1 MSQFFLYT
9 WWAKIRC
16 FTSRQMLIFRK
27 YHSKILNFCLECGCQ
42 NLYWKC
48 LNWVPKDLSRPF
60 THHTITLRLLV
71 TAYRSSHFW
80 NFELMKFPIFLM
92 SNPIFSQ
99 NFLFFSVKSCLSDRT
114 HFSNT
119 PSLGA
124 NISFFKKTKNKLF
137 LRKTRLH
144 TLQCRSMF
152 EAIQKQFW
160 SNFNKIVR
168 WHISLLHLLIWTKLD
183 IPVKFLLSSTPSLGA
198 NISFFKKTK
207 NKLFF
212 A

>member
-27 YHSKILNFCLECGCQ
+27 YHSKISNFCLECGCQ
-42 NLYWKC
+42 NLYRKC

-60 THHTITLRLLV
+60 THHTITLRSLV

-99 NFLFFSVKSCLSDRT
+99 NFLFFSVKSLSFGQDTLFEHSLARSK
-114 HFSNT
+114 HF
-119 PSLGA
+119 LFQKDQKQA
-124 NISFFKKTKNKLF
+124 F

-144 TLQCRSMF
+144 TLQCRSIF

-183 IPVKFLLSSTPSLGA
+183 IPVKFLL
-198 NISFFKKTK
+198 
-207 NKLFF
+207 
-212 A
+212 